1 VQATITQTLAF
12 QSEVKERSDK
22 LMNYF
27 LAFYFL
33 VGLGLAFFYNTWLI
47 AIGVGGISLMAYYS
61 AKFLLPNSALY
72 QYILSAVLG
81 IFMAQFIF
89 QMHGMFEMHFFAFI
103 SSAILI
109 TYQKWWLQL
118 PLLLVVVIH
127 HAVFSYLQNSGVSG
141 IYFTQLNS
149 FDLQTFFIHALLTG
163 VIMFT
168 CGLWA
173 YQLRKYNE
181 QQIAQTLKMAELQQE
196 AMLSIER
203 KQNQELLEESNRQ
216 LLQSNDE
223 LRVARLAADQA
234 NQEKSIFLATMSHEI
249 RTPMNGVI
257 GMSSLLNETALS
269 DEQRMFTDT
278 IINCGE
284 TLIHV
289 INNILDFSKIES
301 GSLEL
306 ESDDFNLVQCIED
319 VLDMFAVKAGQMK
332 LDLVYE
338 IAPDIPSNIISD
350 PLRLKQIL
358 INLLSNAI
366 KFTEKG
372 EIGVRVDIDKIG
384 IDGDMVLKFEVWDT
398 GIGIPDD
405 KLSRLFKAFSQVD
418 SSTTRKYGGTG
429 LGLAICEKLVKLM
442 DGQIGVQSE
451 VGEGSTFYF
460 TINTLPG
467 VSQGAPIN
475 QNEIADL
482 RGKKIL
488 VVDDNMTNLA
498 VLKRQFENW
507 NLRPILTQSGAEA
520 LVALQK
526 DKHVDLVI
534 TDMEMPVM
542 DGTMLAKLIKESY
555 PQLPIILLSS
565 IGEEFK
571 NDQRKLFTSIMTK
584 PIKQQVLS
592 KQVFTALRKRTTAQE
607 EHIVKAKLSVN
618 FSDKYPYEILIA
630 EDNEVNQHVIKHILG
645 KMGYR
650 PVIVKNGK
658 EAVDA
663 MDDGQ
668 HNLILMDMQM
678 PIMDGLEATRVIR
691 SKDIEQPVII
701 ALTANAMDSDQ
712 QLCLEAGMDDYI
724 CKPVKL
730 DELMNKLSKWHNVTA
745 RLQQTDTVL

>member
-1 VQATITQTLAF
+1 MQATITQTLAF